1 MFYENEIGSVI
12 LLLGNLWL
20 AGALFLWIWFKRV
33 RFPRG
38 LSAPLLCMMESAIYA
53 EGLLRLTRMIMEGIG
68 VGGFGDLSLWIAGLL
83 FWEGMLW
90 LFFLLEGHGAGI
102 VRDRAWQRG
111 CR

>member
-38 LSAPLLCMMESAIYA
+38 LSAPLLCMME
-53 EGLLRLTRMIMEGIG
+53 
-68 VGGFGDLSLWIAGLL
+68 
-83 FWEGMLW
+83 
-90 LFFLLEGHGAGI
+90 
-102 VRDRAWQRG
+102 
-111 CR
+111 